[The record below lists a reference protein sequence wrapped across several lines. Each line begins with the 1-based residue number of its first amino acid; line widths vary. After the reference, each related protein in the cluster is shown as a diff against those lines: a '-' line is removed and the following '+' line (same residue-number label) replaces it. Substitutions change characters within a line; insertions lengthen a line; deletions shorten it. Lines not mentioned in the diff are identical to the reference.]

1 MSGQQP
7 KTFLGWV
14 LNSKIG
20 AINAIVVTRRT
31 SSGFTRFQFLATV
44 VFAVSF
50 AIFMAMQY
58 RATDTGRVA
67 NVSAP
72 TAIATN
78 EFNSNVP
85 DDGKTGTNNESRQD
99 SGIKSI
105 LARFFNDADESAY
118 EDSELTV
125 SFTAAQ
131 HAEWVDEL
139 YVQLNSPEPQ
149 VEEEEAEVVP
159 VISGRVLTKDGWPIE
174 GIEVTARFRDYF
186 KTTDSIARKK
196 AAGTQQTTTNKD
208 GFYAFRG
215 LPAGIY
221 MLGTKESGN
230 YTAARIEV
238 RTGVKYAD
246 LVLEQQRYA
255 QVTGVVTDP
264 MGTEI
269 ADVRIMPL
277 VKGIPEGDVSNRN
290 GEFGFA
296 VALRT
301 QKRSFP
307 VRFQRHDYREQRY
320 QVSESDWAA
329 DGRLSVAV
337 TMESVYEFSTMSGSV
352 KGADG
357 AQASGETVR
366 LYSPSLKRNYRA
378 KVNGGGEF
386 VFAKVDVADDYQ
398 LWIRPTGPYRD
409 FTEQNLALSPGDLRR
424 DIELESL
431 NRGYRLSG
439 RILDQRGK
447 PIPNL
452 TLTLRSNAA
461 SGQKLAVTS
470 DARGKFEVENVPEGE
485 LVFESRTMPYY
496 KVSGLNLAG
505 DNTEHH
511 VDLVVNRG
519 QHKLLGKVVNSDG
532 RPVASPRI
540 FITSSQVVNGLHS
553 RSSSTTSADA
563 DGRFLFTD
571 LGAGQ
576 HTVTVNAPGYE
587 GVRVQPD
594 VGNQKEL
601 VVELEKS
608 ST

>member
-7 KTFLGWV
+7 KTLSGWV
-14 LNSKIG
+14 LNNKIV